1 MAAVTASFSASA
13 EAARPPTATTS
24 QPEVKPWSK
33 AGPPQRTEVIRLEPF
48 IMKPSE

>member
-24 QPEVKPWSK
+24 QPEVRPCSK
-33 AGPPQRTEVIRLEPF
+33 AGPPQTTEVIRLALF
-48 IMKPSE
+48 IMKPRE